1 MIVYLAGGV
10 TGNLI
15 KEWQTFMRIYLASLG
30 TELGNGG
37 R

>member
-15 KEWQTFMRIYLASLG
+15 KEWQNYMKLFLA
-30 TELGNGG
+30 GG
-37 R
+37 PTKKK